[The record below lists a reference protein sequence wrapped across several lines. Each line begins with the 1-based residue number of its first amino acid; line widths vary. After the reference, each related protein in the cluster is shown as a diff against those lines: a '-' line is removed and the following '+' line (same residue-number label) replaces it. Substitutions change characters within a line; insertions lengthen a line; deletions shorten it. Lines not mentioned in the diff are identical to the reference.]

1 MPQWLSSCRPGSAYP
16 SAQRGGSLCSQAFY
30 HLGHSK
36 ETQRRRHLP
45 SRNSC
50 WRRLCRPFFYEW
62 IWSHQQHT
70 SRQTRLCTVDEQWSH
85 RCLATNI
92 NQPLW
97 RGEDITLPTS
107 TNQQLSLGRNQST
120 PFSTTCSYIRGRLQ
134 QPLSRLGI
142 RHSQQ
147 RQWHATRRGIMPLL
161 LCMTQSRE
169 APSGQPT
176 GNAISHQ
183 TSVGCHPLEA
193 TLSQLDV
200 KCEPTSHVANIDQ
213 AWCT

>member
-36 ETQRRRHLP
+36 ETQRRRHQP

-62 IWSHQQHT
+62 IWSHQLHT

-92 NQPLW
+92 DQPLW

-107 TNQQLSLGRNQST
+107 TNHQLSPGRNPST
-120 PFSTTCSYIRGRLQ
+120 LLYHMQLYTWETSTAIIQTGDTTL
-134 QPLSRLGI
+134 PTTTV
-142 RHSQQ
+142 
-147 RQWHATRRGIMPLL
+147 TRY
-161 LCMTQSRE
+161 
-169 APSGQPT
+169 
-176 GNAISHQ
+176 
-183 TSVGCHPLEA
+183 
-193 TLSQLDV
+193 
-200 KCEPTSHVANIDQ
+200 
-213 AWCT
+213 